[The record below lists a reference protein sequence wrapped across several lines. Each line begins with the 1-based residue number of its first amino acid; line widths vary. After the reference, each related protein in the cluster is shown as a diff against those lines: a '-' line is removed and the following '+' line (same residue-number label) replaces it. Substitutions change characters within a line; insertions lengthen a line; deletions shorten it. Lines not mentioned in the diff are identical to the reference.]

1 MLVRMDKK
9 LRAVLNEAHE
19 RQIEETL
26 GRVLWGSEGFYG
38 PRQNVVGLLDK

>member
-1 MLVRMDKK
+1 MEKK

-26 GRVLWGSEGFYG
+26 GRALWGFEGFYG
-38 PRQNVVGLLDK
+38 SWQKVVGLLDK